1 MVGKRLPL
9 SDLYA
14 ACGEFQGQHA
24 DELEVSTGGSLLADN
39 FEMNIILEDHYFEN
53 PHMFYHHCTCVTP

>member
-14 ACGEFQGQHA
+14 ACGEFQGRHA

-39 FEMNIILEDHYFEN
+39 FEMNIIEDHYFEN